1 MKGYDIRCPVCSDYA
16 INMNRRS
23 SKGFKGATY
32 TTEYYD
38 HGDRECVLQKTFYPN
53 YFGKGPKTVTS
64 KTTRNPWYTPKT
76 KETISF
82 VKTPSGTTKLS
93 KNVPRDI
100 FLRLLKEKA
109 VKPPKEG
116 TKEWD
121 FDPEKARPILE
132 KQYEIV

>member
-1 MKGYDIRCPVCSDYA
+1 MPRQDIRCPVCNDYA
-16 INMNRRS
+16 IDMNRRS

-38 HGDRECVLQKTFYPN
+38 HGDRECVFQKTYYPN
-53 YFGKGPKTVTS
+53 YFGKGPKTVVNKWT
-64 KTTRNPWYTPKT
+64 TPKT
-76 KETISF
+76 KEQISF
-82 VKTPSGTTKLS
+82 VILPSGTTKLS
-93 KNVPRDI
+93 KSVPRDV

-121 FDPEKARPILE
+121 FDPIKARPILE